1 MEFCDIRGASA
12 HGASRTAP
20 RFVWTAL
27 THLAF
32 ASLLFPLLFKK
43 VASQAG
49 IIKLDDYDVER
60 LRRIDAYLLHDP
72 FAFDWKADETTH
84 PWVEI
89 DINAMMSAKRRHFYP
104 GD

>member
-1 MEFCDIRGASA
+1 
-12 HGASRTAP
+12 
-20 RFVWTAL
+20 
-27 THLAF
+27 LAF